1 MAHLLDAK
9 TLEDAQQLINEQESD
24 CAEIM
29 LGIKPYLSPRTY
41 RSSAAFKIAKQ
52 KTESSVKKGSRLDN
66 RLRKVNDSIENFYQ
80 MVTDAVRGLFKK
92 INERQAIIVVMNER
106 AKLTA
111 DQKDLEEKKAIFD
124 RTLEKGRQYFAD
136 QKADI
141 AKRKRKISSDD
152 DEDEYSTKSVNLMS
166 PQSMARDG
174 DSLEQIARDRAEIKR
189 KREEEE
195 AVYERKMG
203 RMEKTKHHKSTP
215 DSSTTRLKETK
226 NDESLSESKHK
237 KRKHRHNSKE
247 QTPLEAPIDA
257 KEAHNPSPIDSKDAK
272 EAHNPSI
279 DSKDAKEA
287 HNPSIDSKDAKEAHN
302 PSPIDSK
309 DAKEAPS
316 QVPPNPSSIDSKD
329 EKNNAK
335 ISEAEEKGERKLIGD
350 DNLSEETEPEEENN
364 EGVEETEDS
373 SQSKDDGGSNT
384 SFVENIYGAGR
395 VVGKAMRAF
404 APYVGPGIA
413 IYKAASN
420 NRACTSSKPPSCE

>member
-257 KEAHNPSPIDSKDAK
+257 KEAHNPSPIQKMQK
-272 EAHNPSI
+272 
-279 DSKDAKEA
+279 
-287 HNPSIDSKDAKEAHN
+287 
-302 PSPIDSK
+302 
-309 DAKEAPS
+309 
-316 QVPPNPSSIDSKD
+316 
-329 EKNNAK
+329 
-335 ISEAEEKGERKLIGD
+335 KLITP
-350 DNLSEETEPEEENN
+350 LSIQKMRKKLITPLSIQKMRKKLITPVLSIQKTQKKPRRKSHRIPVLLIQRMRKIMRRYRRQKKKANEN
-364 EGVEETEDS
+364 
-373 SQSKDDGGSNT
+373 
-384 SFVENIYGAGR
+384 
-395 VVGKAMRAF
+395 
-404 APYVGPGIA
+404 
-413 IYKAASN
+413 
-420 NRACTSSKPPSCE
+420 